1 MFQEKDGWTLMYV
14 KKILFKVAMVLLVVG
29 GLNWL
34 CVGTFDLDI
43 VRALFGKGVISDSI
57 FILVGLAAVAIMFDR
72 DTYLPFLG
80 PMVAPCS
87 VLQDRSPP
95 GATKEVKIVVKPN
108 AKIIYWASEP
118 ANDKLKDVQS
128 WKDAYQHFENAG
140 VVTANQDGVAL
151 LKVRPP
157 QSYNVPMR
165 GKIENHVHYRIC
177 DEDGWMSHVYTTY
190 LDKNVPEGFADLKS
204 KNKADFAESVY

>member
-1 MFQEKDGWTLMYV
+1 MFQEKDGWTPMYV
-14 KKILFKVAMVLLVVG
+14 KKLLFKMAMILLIIG

-34 CVGTFDLDI
+34 CIGAFDTDI
-43 VRALFGKGVISDSI
+43 VRALFGKGLFSDCI
-57 FILVGLAAVAIMFDR
+57 FILVGLSAITIMFDL

-108 AKIIYWASEP
+108 AKIIYWAAEP
-118 ANDKLKDVQS
+118 ANDNLKDIQS
-128 WKDAYQHFENAG
+128 WKVAYQHFENAG
-140 VVTANQDGVAL
+140 VVTANQEGVAL

-157 QSYNVPMR
+157 QIYNVPIR
-165 GKIENHVHYRIC
+165 GKIEHHVHYRIC

-190 LDKNVPEGFADLKS
+190 LDKNIPEGFNDLKI
-204 KNKADFAESVY
+204 KNKADTAASIY

>member
-1 MFQEKDGWTLMYV
+1 M
-14 KKILFKVAMVLLVVG
+14 LL
-29 GLNWL
+29 
-34 CVGTFDLDI
+34 
-43 VRALFGKGVISDSI
+43 
-57 FILVGLAAVAIMFDR
+57 
-72 DTYLPFLG
+72 
-80 PMVAPCS
+80 
-87 VLQDRSPP
+87 
-95 GATKEVKIVVKPN
+95 VKPN

-128 WKDAYQHFENAG
+128 WKDAYKHFENAG

-204 KNKADFAESVY
+204 KNKADSAASLD

>member
-1 MFQEKDGWTLMYV
+1 MFQEKYGWTPMYV
-14 KKILFKVAMVLLVVG
+14 KKLLFKVAMILLIIG

-34 CVGTFDLDI
+34 CIGAFDTDI
-43 VRALFGKGVISDSI
+43 VRALFGKGLFSDCI
-57 FILVGLAAVAIMFDR
+57 FILVGLSAITIMFDR

-108 AKIIYWASEP
+108 AKIIYWAAEP
-118 ANDKLKDVQS
+118 ANDNLKDIQS
-128 WKDAYQHFENAG
+128 WKVAYQHFENAG
-140 VVTANQDGVAL
+140 VVTANQEGVAL

-157 QSYNVPMR
+157 QIYNVPIR
-165 GKIENHVHYRIC
+165 GKIEHHVHYRIC

-190 LDKNVPEGFADLKS
+190 LDKNIPEGFNDLKI
-204 KNKADFAESVY
+204 KNKADTAASIY